1 MELKNWHELEIQ
13 LSNGV
18 KFKLV
23 HNLSEEEINA
33 AQTCWLARAK
43 VYIKKSFIKYIN
55 SKNWA
60 CKYAYND
67 IEHLLNNHKHEEI
80 I

>member
-1 MELKNWHELEIQ
+1 MNLKLKIMNLKNWFESEIQ

-23 HNLSEEEINA
+23 HNLSEQEINA
-33 AQTCWLARAK
+33 AQINWLARTN
-43 VYIKKSFIKYIN
+43 VYNKKSFIKYIN

-60 CKYAYND
+60 GKYAYKF
-67 IEHLLNNHKHEEI
+67 NN
-80 I
+80 